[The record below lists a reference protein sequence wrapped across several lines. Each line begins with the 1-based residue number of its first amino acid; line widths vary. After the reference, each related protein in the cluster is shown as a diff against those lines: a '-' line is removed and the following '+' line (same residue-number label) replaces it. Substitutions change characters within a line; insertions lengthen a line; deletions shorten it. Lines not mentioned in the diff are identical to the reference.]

1 MEIRNG
7 DFIMFMD
14 RAIDGMMAIAED
26 LGDEQ
31 VNQSPDLPG
40 ANSPYAILTHCVG
53 VVDYWVGTLIAGR
66 NIQRD
71 RESEFKARGTVSE
84 LRDAVAAL
92 KERLREDLLSIGS
105 ADALASPPYRGYNPL
120 GDDGHEWNTGAVIV
134 HTYEELAQHHGQME
148 LTRDMLL
155 HAGDAAQ

>member
-1 MEIRNG
+1 MEIRNE
-7 DFIMFMD
+7 DFSMFLE
-14 RAIDGMMAIAED
+14 RAIDGMMAIAEE
-26 LGDEQ
+26 LGDER

-40 ANSPYAILTHCVG
+40 ANSPYVILTHCVG

-71 RESEFKARGTVSE
+71 RDAEFEARGPVSE
-84 LRDAVAAL
+84 LRDAVADL
-92 KERLREDLLSIGS
+92 KERLRKDLLNIGG
-105 ADALASPPYRGYNPL
+105 ADSLASPPYGGYNPL

-148 LTRDMLL
+148 LTRDILL
-155 HAGDAAQ
+155 YAGESPE